1 MIILLNERVLILFVV
16 VGMFLNRL
24 GSMLDMTLEILSGSF
39 GVANHL
45 SVFLEVQL
53 YVVEDGKFLVE
64 TDKQVLV
71 VVELVLQKVRVVLI
85 SGSSG
90 LDAFRGLH

>member
-24 GSMLDMTLEILSGSF
+24 GSVLDMTLEILSGSF
-39 GVANHL
+39 GVADHL

-64 TDKQVLV
+64 TDEKVLV
-71 VVELVLQKVRVVLI
+71 VVELVLQNVCVVLI
-85 SGSSG
+85 RGSSG